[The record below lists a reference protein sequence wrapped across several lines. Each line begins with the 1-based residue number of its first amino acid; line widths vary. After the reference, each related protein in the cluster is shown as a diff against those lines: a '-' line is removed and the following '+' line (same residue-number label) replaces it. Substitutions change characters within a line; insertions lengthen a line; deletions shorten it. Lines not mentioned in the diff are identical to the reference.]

1 MEINTELTPTPH
13 SERNHGI
20 ELLRIFA
27 MLLAAVLH
35 ILKKGG
41 VITASEGN
49 LAAYSTVWLLEA
61 AAYCAVNCYAL
72 ISGYV
77 GYSDRP
83 KPLRLAR
90 CIELWLQVV
99 FYSVIITTVYCIAGV
114 GSVGVSDFADAFL
127 PVTSKQYWY
136 FTAYIGMF
144 FFIPLLNALVR
155 RLNRRALVS
164 LCIMLIAVFSLYDTF
179 ASFWKKDP
187 LALVG
192 GHSPLWLGVLYIF
205 GAAMKKLR
213 VPESM
218 SSKKALLIYASAAVF
233 TALFKITG
241 DRLLRFVP
249 GSLFVRDTS
258 PTVLLC
264 AAALFALQLLPERRA
279 ALAAAGLVCA
289 ALLTASITETNIMSA
304 QGESSYATYNQNATI
319 NSVGTAEYLIDG
331 ASSYEAIWAQ
341 PKPASDDLHLVSYEK
356 REGVAY
362 VSVENDG
369 GEAAISLPI
378 YNYGNYYAADESG
391 TPFAITSGENMRI
404 VLTVPAGYTGTIHVR
419 YHAPGYWRAFEAL
432 SAVSLLGVIGCGA
445 FVRRKRRTPATV

>member
-90 CIELWLQVV
+90 CIELWFQVV

-164 LCIMLIAVFSLYDTF
+164 LCIMLIAIFSLYDTF

-264 AAALFALQLLPERRA
+264 AAAL
-279 ALAAAGLVCA
+279 LV
-289 ALLTASITETNIMSA
+289 
-304 QGESSYATYNQNATI
+304 
-319 NSVGTAEYLIDG
+319 
-331 ASSYEAIWAQ
+331 
-341 PKPASDDLHLVSYEK
+341 
-356 REGVAY
+356 
-362 VSVENDG
+362 
-369 GEAAISLPI
+369 
-378 YNYGNYYAADESG
+378 
-391 TPFAITSGENMRI
+391 
-404 VLTVPAGYTGTIHVR
+404 
-419 YHAPGYWRAFEAL
+419 
-432 SAVSLLGVIGCGA
+432 A
-445 FVRRKRRTPATV
+445 FVRFKPGRKLTEFAVLFAPAAFGVYLLHVSPLVFEHVIGNRFAFIGRLPFPLIPFAVLASAGVILAVGLAADKVRILLFKALGVPKLCRKAEKSIRRLWMHVVDAAANRE

>member
-1 MEINTELTPTPH
+1 MEINTELNPTPH
-13 SERNHGI
+13 SEWNHGI

-114 GSVGVSDFADAFL
+114 GSVGVSNFADAFL

-233 TALFKITG
+233 TALFKITV

-264 AAALFALQLLPERRA
+264 AAALLVAFARFKPGRKLTEFAVLFAPAAFGVYLLHVSPLVFEHVIGNRFAFIGRLPFPLIPFA
-279 ALAAAGLVCA
+279 VLASAGVILAVGLAADKVRI
-289 ALLTASITETNIMSA
+289 LLFKA
-304 QGESSYATYNQNATI
+304 
-319 NSVGTAEYLIDG
+319 
-331 ASSYEAIWAQ
+331 
-341 PKPASDDLHLVSYEK
+341 
-356 REGVAY
+356 
-362 VSVENDG
+362 
-369 GEAAISLPI
+369 
-378 YNYGNYYAADESG
+378 
-391 TPFAITSGENMRI
+391 
-404 VLTVPAGYTGTIHVR
+404 
-419 YHAPGYWRAFEAL
+419 
-432 SAVSLLGVIGCGA
+432 LGVPKMCRKAEKSI
-445 FVRRKRRTPATV
+445 RRLWMHVVDAAAKGE

>member
-144 FFIPLLNALVR
+144 FFIPVLNALVR

-264 AAALFALQLLPERRA
+264 AAALLVAFASFKPGRKLTEFAVLFAPAAFGVYLLHVSPLVFEHVIGNRFAFIGRLPFPLIPFA
-279 ALAAAGLVCA
+279 VLASAGVILAVGLAADKVRI
-289 ALLTASITETNIMSA
+289 LLFKA
-304 QGESSYATYNQNATI
+304 
-319 NSVGTAEYLIDG
+319 
-331 ASSYEAIWAQ
+331 
-341 PKPASDDLHLVSYEK
+341 
-356 REGVAY
+356 
-362 VSVENDG
+362 
-369 GEAAISLPI
+369 
-378 YNYGNYYAADESG
+378 
-391 TPFAITSGENMRI
+391 
-404 VLTVPAGYTGTIHVR
+404 
-419 YHAPGYWRAFEAL
+419 
-432 SAVSLLGVIGCGA
+432 LGVPKLCRKAEKSI
-445 FVRRKRRTPATV
+445 RRLWMHVVDAAANRE

>member
-1 MEINTELTPTPH
+1 MEINTELNPTPH

-264 AAALFALQLLPERRA
+264 AAALLVAFARFKPGRKLTEFAVLFAPAAFGVYLLHVSPLVFEHVTGNRFAFIGRLPFPLIPFA
-279 ALAAAGLVCA
+279 VLASAGVILAVGLAADKVRILLFKALGVPKMCRKAEKSIRRLWMHVVDA
-289 ALLTASITETNIMSA
+289 AA
-304 QGESSYATYNQNATI
+304 
-319 NSVGTAEYLIDG
+319 
-331 ASSYEAIWAQ
+331 
-341 PKPASDDLHLVSYEK
+341 K
-356 REGVAY
+356 RE
-362 VSVENDG
+362 
-369 GEAAISLPI
+369 
-378 YNYGNYYAADESG
+378 
-391 TPFAITSGENMRI
+391 
-404 VLTVPAGYTGTIHVR
+404 
-419 YHAPGYWRAFEAL
+419 
-432 SAVSLLGVIGCGA
+432 
-445 FVRRKRRTPATV
+445 

>member
-1 MEINTELTPTPH
+1 MEINTELNPTPH

-114 GSVGVSDFADAFL
+114 GSVGVSNFADAFL

-264 AAALFALQLLPERRA
+264 AAALLVAFARFKPCRKLTVFAVLFAPAAFGVYLLHVSPLVFEHVIGNRFAFIGRLPFPLLPFA
-279 ALAAAGLVCA
+279 VLASAGVILAVGLAADKVRI
-289 ALLTASITETNIMSA
+289 LLFKA
-304 QGESSYATYNQNATI
+304 
-319 NSVGTAEYLIDG
+319 
-331 ASSYEAIWAQ
+331 
-341 PKPASDDLHLVSYEK
+341 
-356 REGVAY
+356 
-362 VSVENDG
+362 
-369 GEAAISLPI
+369 
-378 YNYGNYYAADESG
+378 
-391 TPFAITSGENMRI
+391 
-404 VLTVPAGYTGTIHVR
+404 
-419 YHAPGYWRAFEAL
+419 
-432 SAVSLLGVIGCGA
+432 LGVPKLCRKAEKSI
-445 FVRRKRRTPATV
+445 RRLWMHVVDAAANRE

>member
-1 MEINTELTPTPH
+1 MEINTELNPTPH

-187 LALVG
+187 LALAG

-218 SSKKALLIYASAAVF
+218 SSKKALLIYVSAAVF

-264 AAALFALQLLPERRA
+264 AAALSVAFARFKPPGRKLTEFAVLFAPAAFGVYLLHVSPLVFEHVIGNRFAFIGRLPFPLIPFA
-279 ALAAAGLVCA
+279 VLASAGVILVVGLAADKVRI
-289 ALLTASITETNIMSA
+289 LLFKA
-304 QGESSYATYNQNATI
+304 
-319 NSVGTAEYLIDG
+319 
-331 ASSYEAIWAQ
+331 
-341 PKPASDDLHLVSYEK
+341 
-356 REGVAY
+356 
-362 VSVENDG
+362 
-369 GEAAISLPI
+369 
-378 YNYGNYYAADESG
+378 
-391 TPFAITSGENMRI
+391 
-404 VLTVPAGYTGTIHVR
+404 
-419 YHAPGYWRAFEAL
+419 
-432 SAVSLLGVIGCGA
+432 LGVPKLCRKAEKSI
-445 FVRRKRRTPATV
+445 RRLWMHVVDAAANGE

>member
-1 MEINTELTPTPH
+1 MEINTELNPTPH

-77 GYSDRP
+77 GYSDGP

-99 FYSVIITTVYCIAGV
+99 FYSVIITTFYCIAGV

-264 AAALFALQLLPERRA
+264 AAALLVAFARFKPGRKLTEFAVLFAPAAFGVYLLHVSPLVFEHVIGNRFAFIGRLPFPLIPFA
-279 ALAAAGLVCA
+279 VLASAGVILAVGLAADKVRI
-289 ALLTASITETNIMSA
+289 LLFKA
-304 QGESSYATYNQNATI
+304 
-319 NSVGTAEYLIDG
+319 
-331 ASSYEAIWAQ
+331 
-341 PKPASDDLHLVSYEK
+341 
-356 REGVAY
+356 
-362 VSVENDG
+362 
-369 GEAAISLPI
+369 
-378 YNYGNYYAADESG
+378 
-391 TPFAITSGENMRI
+391 
-404 VLTVPAGYTGTIHVR
+404 
-419 YHAPGYWRAFEAL
+419 
-432 SAVSLLGVIGCGA
+432 LGVPKMCRKAEKSI
-445 FVRRKRRTPATV
+445 RRLWMHVVDAAANRE

>member
-1 MEINTELTPTPH
+1 MEINTELNPTQH

-264 AAALFALQLLPERRA
+264 AAALLVAFARFKPGRKLTEFAVLFAPAAFGVYLLHVSPLVFEHVIGNRFAFIGRLPFPLIPFA
-279 ALAAAGLVCA
+279 VLASAGVILAVGLAADKVRI
-289 ALLTASITETNIMSA
+289 LLFKA
-304 QGESSYATYNQNATI
+304 
-319 NSVGTAEYLIDG
+319 
-331 ASSYEAIWAQ
+331 
-341 PKPASDDLHLVSYEK
+341 
-356 REGVAY
+356 
-362 VSVENDG
+362 
-369 GEAAISLPI
+369 
-378 YNYGNYYAADESG
+378 
-391 TPFAITSGENMRI
+391 
-404 VLTVPAGYTGTIHVR
+404 
-419 YHAPGYWRAFEAL
+419 
-432 SAVSLLGVIGCGA
+432 LGVPKMCRKAEKSI
-445 FVRRKRRTPATV
+445 RRLWMHVVDAAAKGE

>member
-1 MEINTELTPTPH
+1 MKINTELNPTPH

-264 AAALFALQLLPERRA
+264 AAALLVAFAHFKPGRKLTEFAVLFAPAAFGVYLLHVSPLVFEHVIGNRFAFIGRLPFPLIPFA
-279 ALAAAGLVCA
+279 VLASAGVILAVGLAADKVRI
-289 ALLTASITETNIMSA
+289 LLFKA
-304 QGESSYATYNQNATI
+304 
-319 NSVGTAEYLIDG
+319 
-331 ASSYEAIWAQ
+331 
-341 PKPASDDLHLVSYEK
+341 
-356 REGVAY
+356 
-362 VSVENDG
+362 
-369 GEAAISLPI
+369 
-378 YNYGNYYAADESG
+378 
-391 TPFAITSGENMRI
+391 
-404 VLTVPAGYTGTIHVR
+404 
-419 YHAPGYWRAFEAL
+419 
-432 SAVSLLGVIGCGA
+432 LGVPKMCRKAEKSI
-445 FVRRKRRTPATV
+445 RRLWMHVVDAAANRE

>member
-1 MEINTELTPTPH
+1 MEINTDLNPTPH

-264 AAALFALQLLPERRA
+264 AAALLVAFARLKPCRKLTEFAVLFAPAAFGVYLLHVSPLVFEHVIGNRFAFIGRLPFPLIPFA
-279 ALAAAGLVCA
+279 VLASAGVILAVGLAADKVRI
-289 ALLTASITETNIMSA
+289 LLFKA
-304 QGESSYATYNQNATI
+304 
-319 NSVGTAEYLIDG
+319 
-331 ASSYEAIWAQ
+331 
-341 PKPASDDLHLVSYEK
+341 
-356 REGVAY
+356 
-362 VSVENDG
+362 
-369 GEAAISLPI
+369 
-378 YNYGNYYAADESG
+378 
-391 TPFAITSGENMRI
+391 
-404 VLTVPAGYTGTIHVR
+404 
-419 YHAPGYWRAFEAL
+419 
-432 SAVSLLGVIGCGA
+432 LGVPKMCRKAEKSI
-445 FVRRKRRTPATV
+445 RRLWMHVVDAAANRE

>member
-1 MEINTELTPTPH
+1 MEINTELNPTPH

-264 AAALFALQLLPERRA
+264 AAALLVAFARLKPCRKLTEFAVLLAPA
-279 ALAAAGLVCA
+279 AFGVYLLHVSPLVFEHVIGNRFAFIGRLPFPLIPFAVLASAGVILVVGLAADKVRI
-289 ALLTASITETNIMSA
+289 LLFKA
-304 QGESSYATYNQNATI
+304 
-319 NSVGTAEYLIDG
+319 
-331 ASSYEAIWAQ
+331 
-341 PKPASDDLHLVSYEK
+341 
-356 REGVAY
+356 
-362 VSVENDG
+362 
-369 GEAAISLPI
+369 
-378 YNYGNYYAADESG
+378 
-391 TPFAITSGENMRI
+391 
-404 VLTVPAGYTGTIHVR
+404 
-419 YHAPGYWRAFEAL
+419 
-432 SAVSLLGVIGCGA
+432 LGVPKMCREAEKSI
-445 FVRRKRRTPATV
+445 RRLWMHVVDAAANRE

>member
-1 MEINTELTPTPH
+1 MEINTELNPTPH

-264 AAALFALQLLPERRA
+264 AAALLVAFARLKPCRKLTEFAVLFAPAAFGVYLLHVSPLVFEHVIGNRFAFIGRLPFPLIPFA
-279 ALAAAGLVCA
+279 VLASAGVILAVGLAADKVRI
-289 ALLTASITETNIMSA
+289 LLFKA
-304 QGESSYATYNQNATI
+304 
-319 NSVGTAEYLIDG
+319 
-331 ASSYEAIWAQ
+331 
-341 PKPASDDLHLVSYEK
+341 
-356 REGVAY
+356 
-362 VSVENDG
+362 
-369 GEAAISLPI
+369 
-378 YNYGNYYAADESG
+378 
-391 TPFAITSGENMRI
+391 
-404 VLTVPAGYTGTIHVR
+404 
-419 YHAPGYWRAFEAL
+419 
-432 SAVSLLGVIGCGA
+432 LGVPKLCRKAEKSI
-445 FVRRKRRTPATV
+445 RRLWMHVVDAAANRE

>member
-1 MEINTELTPTPH
+1 MEINTDLNPTPH

-114 GSVGVSDFADAFL
+114 GSVGVSNFADAFL

-264 AAALFALQLLPERRA
+264 AAAL
-279 ALAAAGLVCA
+279 LV
-289 ALLTASITETNIMSA
+289 
-304 QGESSYATYNQNATI
+304 
-319 NSVGTAEYLIDG
+319 
-331 ASSYEAIWAQ
+331 
-341 PKPASDDLHLVSYEK
+341 
-356 REGVAY
+356 
-362 VSVENDG
+362 
-369 GEAAISLPI
+369 
-378 YNYGNYYAADESG
+378 
-391 TPFAITSGENMRI
+391 
-404 VLTVPAGYTGTIHVR
+404 
-419 YHAPGYWRAFEAL
+419 
-432 SAVSLLGVIGCGA
+432 A
-445 FVRRKRRTPATV
+445 FVRFKPGRKLTEFAVLFAPAAFGVYLLHVSPLVFEHVIGNRFAFIGRLPFPLIPFAVLASAGVILAVGLAADKVRILLFKALGVPKLCRKAEKSIRRLWMHVVDAAANRE

>member
-1 MEINTELTPTPH
+1 MEINTELNPTPH

-114 GSVGVSDFADAFL
+114 GFVGVSDFADAFL

-136 FTAYIGMF
+136 FRAYIGMF

-264 AAALFALQLLPERRA
+264 AAALLVAFARFKPCRKLTEFAVLFAPAAFGVYLLHVSPLVFEHVIGNRFAFIGRLPFPLLPFA
-279 ALAAAGLVCA
+279 VLASAGVILAVGLAADKVRI
-289 ALLTASITETNIMSA
+289 LLFKA
-304 QGESSYATYNQNATI
+304 
-319 NSVGTAEYLIDG
+319 
-331 ASSYEAIWAQ
+331 
-341 PKPASDDLHLVSYEK
+341 
-356 REGVAY
+356 
-362 VSVENDG
+362 
-369 GEAAISLPI
+369 
-378 YNYGNYYAADESG
+378 
-391 TPFAITSGENMRI
+391 
-404 VLTVPAGYTGTIHVR
+404 
-419 YHAPGYWRAFEAL
+419 
-432 SAVSLLGVIGCGA
+432 LGVPKLCRKAEKSI
-445 FVRRKRRTPATV
+445 RRLWMHVVDAAANRE

>member
-1 MEINTELTPTPH
+1 MEINTELNPTPH
-13 SERNHGI
+13 SARNHGI

-155 RLNRRALVS
+155 RVNRRALVS

-264 AAALFALQLLPERRA
+264 AAALSVAFARFKPCRKLTEFAVLFAPAAFGVYLLHVSPLVFEHVIGNRFAFIGRLPFPLIPFA
-279 ALAAAGLVCA
+279 VLASAGVILVVGLAADKVRI
-289 ALLTASITETNIMSA
+289 LLFKA
-304 QGESSYATYNQNATI
+304 
-319 NSVGTAEYLIDG
+319 
-331 ASSYEAIWAQ
+331 
-341 PKPASDDLHLVSYEK
+341 
-356 REGVAY
+356 
-362 VSVENDG
+362 
-369 GEAAISLPI
+369 
-378 YNYGNYYAADESG
+378 
-391 TPFAITSGENMRI
+391 
-404 VLTVPAGYTGTIHVR
+404 
-419 YHAPGYWRAFEAL
+419 
-432 SAVSLLGVIGCGA
+432 LGVPKMCRKAEKSI
-445 FVRRKRRTPATV
+445 RRLWMHVVDAAANRE

>member
-1 MEINTELTPTPH
+1 MEINTELNPTPH

-27 MLLAAVLH
+27 MLIAAVLH

-114 GSVGVSDFADAFL
+114 GPVGVSDFADAFL

-264 AAALFALQLLPERRA
+264 AAAL
-279 ALAAAGLVCA
+279 LV
-289 ALLTASITETNIMSA
+289 
-304 QGESSYATYNQNATI
+304 
-319 NSVGTAEYLIDG
+319 
-331 ASSYEAIWAQ
+331 
-341 PKPASDDLHLVSYEK
+341 
-356 REGVAY
+356 
-362 VSVENDG
+362 
-369 GEAAISLPI
+369 
-378 YNYGNYYAADESG
+378 
-391 TPFAITSGENMRI
+391 
-404 VLTVPAGYTGTIHVR
+404 
-419 YHAPGYWRAFEAL
+419 
-432 SAVSLLGVIGCGA
+432 A
-445 FVRRKRRTPATV
+445 FVRFKPGRKLTEFAVLFAPAAFGVYLLHVSPLVFEHVIGNRFAFIGRLPFPLIPFAVLASAGVILAVGLAADKVRILLFKALGVPKLCRKAEKSIRRLWMHVVDAAANRE

>member
-1 MEINTELTPTPH
+1 MEINTELNPTPH

-264 AAALFALQLLPERRA
+264 AAALLVAFARFKPGRKLPEFAVLFAPA
-279 ALAAAGLVCA
+279 AFGVYLLHVSPLVFEHVIGNRFAFIGRLPFPLIPFAVLASAGVILVVGLAADKVRI
-289 ALLTASITETNIMSA
+289 LLFKA
-304 QGESSYATYNQNATI
+304 
-319 NSVGTAEYLIDG
+319 
-331 ASSYEAIWAQ
+331 
-341 PKPASDDLHLVSYEK
+341 
-356 REGVAY
+356 
-362 VSVENDG
+362 
-369 GEAAISLPI
+369 
-378 YNYGNYYAADESG
+378 
-391 TPFAITSGENMRI
+391 
-404 VLTVPAGYTGTIHVR
+404 
-419 YHAPGYWRAFEAL
+419 
-432 SAVSLLGVIGCGA
+432 LGVPKLCRKAEKSI
-445 FVRRKRRTPATV
+445 RRLWMHVVDAAAKGE

>member
-1 MEINTELTPTPH
+1 MEINTELNPTPH

-61 AAYCAVNCYAL
+61 AAYCAVNCYAP

-264 AAALFALQLLPERRA
+264 AAALLVAFARLKPCRKLTEFAVLFAPAAFGVYLLHVSPLVFEHVIGNRFAFIGRLPFPLIPFAVLASAGVILAVGLTADKVRILLFKALGVPKLCRKAENSIRR
-279 ALAAAGLVCA
+279 LWMHVVDAAA
-289 ALLTASITETNIMSA
+289 N
-304 QGESSYATYNQNATI
+304 
-319 NSVGTAEYLIDG
+319 
-331 ASSYEAIWAQ
+331 
-341 PKPASDDLHLVSYEK
+341 
-356 REGVAY
+356 RE
-362 VSVENDG
+362 
-369 GEAAISLPI
+369 
-378 YNYGNYYAADESG
+378 
-391 TPFAITSGENMRI
+391 
-404 VLTVPAGYTGTIHVR
+404 
-419 YHAPGYWRAFEAL
+419 
-432 SAVSLLGVIGCGA
+432 
-445 FVRRKRRTPATV
+445 

>member
-213 VPESM
+213 VSESM

-264 AAALFALQLLPERRA
+264 AAALLVAFASFKPGRKLTEFAVLFAPAAFGVYLLHVSPLVFEHVIGNRFAFIGRLPFPLIPFA
-279 ALAAAGLVCA
+279 VLASAGVILAVGLAADKVRI
-289 ALLTASITETNIMSA
+289 LLFKA
-304 QGESSYATYNQNATI
+304 
-319 NSVGTAEYLIDG
+319 
-331 ASSYEAIWAQ
+331 
-341 PKPASDDLHLVSYEK
+341 
-356 REGVAY
+356 
-362 VSVENDG
+362 
-369 GEAAISLPI
+369 
-378 YNYGNYYAADESG
+378 
-391 TPFAITSGENMRI
+391 
-404 VLTVPAGYTGTIHVR
+404 
-419 YHAPGYWRAFEAL
+419 
-432 SAVSLLGVIGCGA
+432 LGVPKLCRKAEKSI
-445 FVRRKRRTPATV
+445 RRLWMHVVDAAANRE

>member
-1 MEINTELTPTPH
+1 MEINTELNPTPH

-35 ILKKGG
+35 VLKKGG

-264 AAALFALQLLPERRA
+264 AAALLVAFARFKPCRKLTEFAVLFAPAAFGVYLLHVSPLVFEHVIGNRFAFIGRLPFPLLPFA
-279 ALAAAGLVCA
+279 VLASAGVILAVGLAADKVRI
-289 ALLTASITETNIMSA
+289 LLFKA
-304 QGESSYATYNQNATI
+304 
-319 NSVGTAEYLIDG
+319 
-331 ASSYEAIWAQ
+331 
-341 PKPASDDLHLVSYEK
+341 
-356 REGVAY
+356 
-362 VSVENDG
+362 
-369 GEAAISLPI
+369 
-378 YNYGNYYAADESG
+378 
-391 TPFAITSGENMRI
+391 
-404 VLTVPAGYTGTIHVR
+404 
-419 YHAPGYWRAFEAL
+419 
-432 SAVSLLGVIGCGA
+432 LGVPKMCRKAEKSI
-445 FVRRKRRTPATV
+445 RRLWMHVVDAAANRE

>member
-1 MEINTELTPTPH
+1 MEINTELNPTPH

-264 AAALFALQLLPERRA
+264 AAALLVAFARLKPCRKLTEFAVLFAPAAFGVYLLHVSPLVFEHVIGNRFAFIGRLPFPLIPFA
-279 ALAAAGLVCA
+279 VLASAGVILAVGLAADKVRI
-289 ALLTASITETNIMSA
+289 LLFKA
-304 QGESSYATYNQNATI
+304 
-319 NSVGTAEYLIDG
+319 
-331 ASSYEAIWAQ
+331 
-341 PKPASDDLHLVSYEK
+341 
-356 REGVAY
+356 
-362 VSVENDG
+362 
-369 GEAAISLPI
+369 
-378 YNYGNYYAADESG
+378 
-391 TPFAITSGENMRI
+391 
-404 VLTVPAGYTGTIHVR
+404 
-419 YHAPGYWRAFEAL
+419 
-432 SAVSLLGVIGCGA
+432 LGVPKMCRKAEKSI
-445 FVRRKRRTPATV
+445 RRLWMHVVDAAANGE

>member
-1 MEINTELTPTPH
+1 MEINTELNPTPH
-13 SERNHGI
+13 SARNHGI

-155 RLNRRALVS
+155 RVNRRALVS

-264 AAALFALQLLPERRA
+264 AAALSVAFARFKPCRKLTEFAVLFAPAAFGVYLLHVSPLVFEHVIGNRFAFIGRLPFPLIPFA
-279 ALAAAGLVCA
+279 VLASAGVILAVGLAADKVRI
-289 ALLTASITETNIMSA
+289 LLFKA
-304 QGESSYATYNQNATI
+304 
-319 NSVGTAEYLIDG
+319 
-331 ASSYEAIWAQ
+331 
-341 PKPASDDLHLVSYEK
+341 
-356 REGVAY
+356 
-362 VSVENDG
+362 
-369 GEAAISLPI
+369 
-378 YNYGNYYAADESG
+378 
-391 TPFAITSGENMRI
+391 
-404 VLTVPAGYTGTIHVR
+404 
-419 YHAPGYWRAFEAL
+419 
-432 SAVSLLGVIGCGA
+432 LGVPKMCRKAEKSI
-445 FVRRKRRTPATV
+445 RRLWMHVVDAAANRE

>member
-1 MEINTELTPTPH
+1 MEINTELNPTPH

-41 VITASEGN
+41 VIIASEGN

-264 AAALFALQLLPERRA
+264 AAALLVAFARFKPCRKLTEFAVLFAPAAFGVYLLHVSPLVFEHVIGNRFAFIGRLPFPLIPFA
-279 ALAAAGLVCA
+279 VLASAGVILAVGLAADKVRI
-289 ALLTASITETNIMSA
+289 LLFKA
-304 QGESSYATYNQNATI
+304 
-319 NSVGTAEYLIDG
+319 
-331 ASSYEAIWAQ
+331 
-341 PKPASDDLHLVSYEK
+341 
-356 REGVAY
+356 
-362 VSVENDG
+362 
-369 GEAAISLPI
+369 
-378 YNYGNYYAADESG
+378 
-391 TPFAITSGENMRI
+391 
-404 VLTVPAGYTGTIHVR
+404 
-419 YHAPGYWRAFEAL
+419 
-432 SAVSLLGVIGCGA
+432 LGVPKLCRKAEKSI
-445 FVRRKRRTPATV
+445 RRLWMHVVDAANRE

>member
-1 MEINTELTPTPH
+1 MEINTELNPTPH

-164 LCIMLIAVFSLYDTF
+164 FCIMLIAVFSLYDTF

-264 AAALFALQLLPERRA
+264 AAALLVAFARFKPGRKLTEFAVLLAPA
-279 ALAAAGLVCA
+279 AFGVYLLHVSPLVFEHVIGNRFAFIGRLPFPLIPFAVLASAGVILAVGLAADKVRI
-289 ALLTASITETNIMSA
+289 LLFKA
-304 QGESSYATYNQNATI
+304 
-319 NSVGTAEYLIDG
+319 
-331 ASSYEAIWAQ
+331 
-341 PKPASDDLHLVSYEK
+341 
-356 REGVAY
+356 
-362 VSVENDG
+362 
-369 GEAAISLPI
+369 
-378 YNYGNYYAADESG
+378 
-391 TPFAITSGENMRI
+391 
-404 VLTVPAGYTGTIHVR
+404 
-419 YHAPGYWRAFEAL
+419 
-432 SAVSLLGVIGCGA
+432 LGVPKMCRKAEKSI
-445 FVRRKRRTPATV
+445 RRLWMHVVDAAANRE

>member
-1 MEINTELTPTPH
+1 MEINTELNPTPH

-264 AAALFALQLLPERRA
+264 AAALLVAFARFKPGRKLTEFAVLFAPAAFGVYLLHVSPLVFEHVIGNRFAFIGRLPSPLIPFA
-279 ALAAAGLVCA
+279 VLASAGVILAVGLAADKVRILLFKALGVPKMCRKAEKSIRRLWMHVVDA
-289 ALLTASITETNIMSA
+289 AA
-304 QGESSYATYNQNATI
+304 
-319 NSVGTAEYLIDG
+319 
-331 ASSYEAIWAQ
+331 
-341 PKPASDDLHLVSYEK
+341 K
-356 REGVAY
+356 RE
-362 VSVENDG
+362 
-369 GEAAISLPI
+369 
-378 YNYGNYYAADESG
+378 
-391 TPFAITSGENMRI
+391 
-404 VLTVPAGYTGTIHVR
+404 
-419 YHAPGYWRAFEAL
+419 
-432 SAVSLLGVIGCGA
+432 
-445 FVRRKRRTPATV
+445 

>member
-1 MEINTELTPTPH
+1 MEINTELNPTPH

-264 AAALFALQLLPERRA
+264 AAALLVAFARFKPCRKLTEFAVLFAPAAFGVYLLHVSPLVFEHVIGNRFAFIGRLPFPLLPFA
-279 ALAAAGLVCA
+279 VLASAGVILAVGLAADKVRI
-289 ALLTASITETNIMSA
+289 LLFKA
-304 QGESSYATYNQNATI
+304 
-319 NSVGTAEYLIDG
+319 
-331 ASSYEAIWAQ
+331 
-341 PKPASDDLHLVSYEK
+341 
-356 REGVAY
+356 
-362 VSVENDG
+362 
-369 GEAAISLPI
+369 
-378 YNYGNYYAADESG
+378 
-391 TPFAITSGENMRI
+391 
-404 VLTVPAGYTGTIHVR
+404 
-419 YHAPGYWRAFEAL
+419 
-432 SAVSLLGVIGCGA
+432 LGVPKMCRKAEKSI
-445 FVRRKRRTPATV
+445 RRLWMHVVDAAANRE

>member
-1 MEINTELTPTPH
+1 MEINTELNPTPH

-264 AAALFALQLLPERRA
+264 AAALSVAFARFKPGRKLTEFAVLLAPA
-279 ALAAAGLVCA
+279 AFGVYLLHVSPLVFEHVIGNRFAFIGRLPFPLIPFAVLASAGVILVVGLAADKVRI
-289 ALLTASITETNIMSA
+289 LLFKA
-304 QGESSYATYNQNATI
+304 
-319 NSVGTAEYLIDG
+319 
-331 ASSYEAIWAQ
+331 
-341 PKPASDDLHLVSYEK
+341 
-356 REGVAY
+356 
-362 VSVENDG
+362 
-369 GEAAISLPI
+369 
-378 YNYGNYYAADESG
+378 
-391 TPFAITSGENMRI
+391 
-404 VLTVPAGYTGTIHVR
+404 
-419 YHAPGYWRAFEAL
+419 
-432 SAVSLLGVIGCGA
+432 LGVPKLCQKAEKSI
-445 FVRRKRRTPATV
+445 RRLWMHVVDAAANGE

>member
-1 MEINTELTPTPH
+1 MEINTELNPTPH

-264 AAALFALQLLPERRA
+264 AAALLVAFARFKPGRKLTEFAVLLAPA
-279 ALAAAGLVCA
+279 AFGVYLLHVSPLVFEHVIGNRFAFIGRLPFPLIPFAVLASAGVILVVGLAADKVRI
-289 ALLTASITETNIMSA
+289 LLFKA
-304 QGESSYATYNQNATI
+304 
-319 NSVGTAEYLIDG
+319 
-331 ASSYEAIWAQ
+331 
-341 PKPASDDLHLVSYEK
+341 
-356 REGVAY
+356 
-362 VSVENDG
+362 
-369 GEAAISLPI
+369 
-378 YNYGNYYAADESG
+378 
-391 TPFAITSGENMRI
+391 
-404 VLTVPAGYTGTIHVR
+404 
-419 YHAPGYWRAFEAL
+419 
-432 SAVSLLGVIGCGA
+432 LGVPKMCRKAEKSI
-445 FVRRKRRTPATV
+445 RRLWMHVVDAAANRE

>member
-1 MEINTELTPTPH
+1 MEINTELNPAPH
-13 SERNHGI
+13 SEWNHGI

-264 AAALFALQLLPERRA
+264 AAALLVAFARFKPGRKLTEFAVLFAPAAFGVYLLHVSSLVFEHVIGNRFAFIGRLPFPLIPFA
-279 ALAAAGLVCA
+279 VLASAGVILVVGLAADKVRI
-289 ALLTASITETNIMSA
+289 LLFKA
-304 QGESSYATYNQNATI
+304 
-319 NSVGTAEYLIDG
+319 
-331 ASSYEAIWAQ
+331 
-341 PKPASDDLHLVSYEK
+341 
-356 REGVAY
+356 
-362 VSVENDG
+362 
-369 GEAAISLPI
+369 
-378 YNYGNYYAADESG
+378 
-391 TPFAITSGENMRI
+391 
-404 VLTVPAGYTGTIHVR
+404 
-419 YHAPGYWRAFEAL
+419 
-432 SAVSLLGVIGCGA
+432 LGVPKLCRKAENSI
-445 FVRRKRRTPATV
+445 RRLWMHVVDAAAKGE

>member
-1 MEINTELTPTPH
+1 MEINTELNPTPH

-35 ILKKGG
+35 VLKKGG

-264 AAALFALQLLPERRA
+264 AAALLVAFARFKPCRKLTEFAVLFAPAAFGVYLLHVSPLVFEHVIGNRFAFIGRLPFPLLPFA
-279 ALAAAGLVCA
+279 VLASAGVILAVGLAADKVRI
-289 ALLTASITETNIMSA
+289 LLFKA
-304 QGESSYATYNQNATI
+304 
-319 NSVGTAEYLIDG
+319 
-331 ASSYEAIWAQ
+331 
-341 PKPASDDLHLVSYEK
+341 
-356 REGVAY
+356 
-362 VSVENDG
+362 
-369 GEAAISLPI
+369 
-378 YNYGNYYAADESG
+378 
-391 TPFAITSGENMRI
+391 
-404 VLTVPAGYTGTIHVR
+404 
-419 YHAPGYWRAFEAL
+419 
-432 SAVSLLGVIGCGA
+432 LGVPKLCRKAEKSI
-445 FVRRKRRTPATV
+445 RRLWMHVVDAAANRE

>member
-1 MEINTELTPTPH
+1 MEINTELNPTLH

-249 GSLFVRDTS
+249 GSLFVRDPS
-258 PTVLLC
+258 PTVLLF
-264 AAALFALQLLPERRA
+264 AAALSVAFARFKPGRKLTEFAVLFAPAAFGVYLLHVSPLVFEHVIGNRFAFIGRLPFPLIPFA
-279 ALAAAGLVCA
+279 VLASAGVILAVGLAADKVRI
-289 ALLTASITETNIMSA
+289 LLFKA
-304 QGESSYATYNQNATI
+304 
-319 NSVGTAEYLIDG
+319 
-331 ASSYEAIWAQ
+331 
-341 PKPASDDLHLVSYEK
+341 
-356 REGVAY
+356 
-362 VSVENDG
+362 
-369 GEAAISLPI
+369 
-378 YNYGNYYAADESG
+378 
-391 TPFAITSGENMRI
+391 
-404 VLTVPAGYTGTIHVR
+404 
-419 YHAPGYWRAFEAL
+419 
-432 SAVSLLGVIGCGA
+432 LGVPKLCRKAEKSI
-445 FVRRKRRTPATV
+445 RRLWMHVVDAAAKGE

>member
-1 MEINTELTPTPH
+1 MEINTELNPTPH

-264 AAALFALQLLPERRA
+264 AAALLVAFARFKPCRKLTEFAVLFAPAAFGVYLLHVSPLVFEHVIGNRFAFIGRLPFPLIPFA
-279 ALAAAGLVCA
+279 VLSSAGVILAVGLAADKVRI
-289 ALLTASITETNIMSA
+289 LLFKA
-304 QGESSYATYNQNATI
+304 
-319 NSVGTAEYLIDG
+319 
-331 ASSYEAIWAQ
+331 
-341 PKPASDDLHLVSYEK
+341 
-356 REGVAY
+356 
-362 VSVENDG
+362 
-369 GEAAISLPI
+369 
-378 YNYGNYYAADESG
+378 
-391 TPFAITSGENMRI
+391 
-404 VLTVPAGYTGTIHVR
+404 
-419 YHAPGYWRAFEAL
+419 
-432 SAVSLLGVIGCGA
+432 LGVPKMCRKAEKSI
-445 FVRRKRRTPATV
+445 RRLWMHVVDAAANRE

>member
-1 MEINTELTPTPH
+1 MKINTELNPTPH

-218 SSKKALLIYASAAVF
+218 SPKKALLIYASAAVF
-233 TALFKITG
+233 TALFKTTG

-264 AAALFALQLLPERRA
+264 AAALLVAFARFKPGRKLTEFAVLFAPAAFGVYLLHVSPLVFEHVIGNRFAFIGRLPFPLIPFAVLASAGVILAVGLTADKVRILLFKALGVPKMCRKAEKSIRR
-279 ALAAAGLVCA
+279 LWMHVVDAAA
-289 ALLTASITETNIMSA
+289 N
-304 QGESSYATYNQNATI
+304 
-319 NSVGTAEYLIDG
+319 
-331 ASSYEAIWAQ
+331 
-341 PKPASDDLHLVSYEK
+341 
-356 REGVAY
+356 RE
-362 VSVENDG
+362 
-369 GEAAISLPI
+369 
-378 YNYGNYYAADESG
+378 
-391 TPFAITSGENMRI
+391 
-404 VLTVPAGYTGTIHVR
+404 
-419 YHAPGYWRAFEAL
+419 
-432 SAVSLLGVIGCGA
+432 
-445 FVRRKRRTPATV
+445 

>member
-1 MEINTELTPTPH
+1 MEINTELNPTPH

-114 GSVGVSDFADAFL
+114 GSVGVSNFADAFL

-264 AAALFALQLLPERRA
+264 AAALLVAFAPFKPGRKLTEFAVLFAPAAFGVYLLHVSPLVFEHVIGNRFAFIGRLPFPLIPFA
-279 ALAAAGLVCA
+279 VLASAGVILVVGLAADKVRI
-289 ALLTASITETNIMSA
+289 LLFKA
-304 QGESSYATYNQNATI
+304 
-319 NSVGTAEYLIDG
+319 
-331 ASSYEAIWAQ
+331 
-341 PKPASDDLHLVSYEK
+341 
-356 REGVAY
+356 
-362 VSVENDG
+362 
-369 GEAAISLPI
+369 
-378 YNYGNYYAADESG
+378 
-391 TPFAITSGENMRI
+391 
-404 VLTVPAGYTGTIHVR
+404 
-419 YHAPGYWRAFEAL
+419 
-432 SAVSLLGVIGCGA
+432 LGVPKLCRKAEKSI
-445 FVRRKRRTPATV
+445 RRLWMHVVDAAAKGE

>member
-1 MEINTELTPTPH
+1 MEINTELNPTPH

-114 GSVGVSDFADAFL
+114 GSAGVSDFADAFL

-264 AAALFALQLLPERRA
+264 AAALLVAFARFKPDRKLIEFAVLFAPAAFGVYLLHVSPLVFEHVIGNRFAFIGRLPFPLLPFA
-279 ALAAAGLVCA
+279 VLASAGVILAVGLAADKVRI
-289 ALLTASITETNIMSA
+289 LLFKA
-304 QGESSYATYNQNATI
+304 
-319 NSVGTAEYLIDG
+319 
-331 ASSYEAIWAQ
+331 
-341 PKPASDDLHLVSYEK
+341 
-356 REGVAY
+356 
-362 VSVENDG
+362 
-369 GEAAISLPI
+369 
-378 YNYGNYYAADESG
+378 
-391 TPFAITSGENMRI
+391 
-404 VLTVPAGYTGTIHVR
+404 
-419 YHAPGYWRAFEAL
+419 
-432 SAVSLLGVIGCGA
+432 LGVPKLCRKAEKSI
-445 FVRRKRRTPATV
+445 RRLWMHVVDAAANRE

>member
-1 MEINTELTPTPH
+1 MEINTELNPTPH

-164 LCIMLIAVFSLYDTF
+164 FCIMLIAVFSLYDTF

-264 AAALFALQLLPERRA
+264 AAALLVAFARLKPCRKLTEFAVLFAPAAFGVYLLHVSPLVFEHVIGNRFAFIGRLPFPLIPFA
-279 ALAAAGLVCA
+279 VLASAGVILAVGLAADKVRI
-289 ALLTASITETNIMSA
+289 LLFKA
-304 QGESSYATYNQNATI
+304 
-319 NSVGTAEYLIDG
+319 
-331 ASSYEAIWAQ
+331 
-341 PKPASDDLHLVSYEK
+341 
-356 REGVAY
+356 
-362 VSVENDG
+362 
-369 GEAAISLPI
+369 
-378 YNYGNYYAADESG
+378 
-391 TPFAITSGENMRI
+391 
-404 VLTVPAGYTGTIHVR
+404 
-419 YHAPGYWRAFEAL
+419 
-432 SAVSLLGVIGCGA
+432 LGVPKMCRKAEKSI
-445 FVRRKRRTPATV
+445 RRLWMHVVDAAANRE